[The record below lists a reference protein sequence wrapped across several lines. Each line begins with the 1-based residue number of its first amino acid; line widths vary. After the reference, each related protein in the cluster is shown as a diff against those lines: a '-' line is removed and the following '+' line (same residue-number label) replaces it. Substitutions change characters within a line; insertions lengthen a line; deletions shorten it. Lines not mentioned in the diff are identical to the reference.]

1 MQTFQEMK
9 HRRFFTEVTSL
20 IMNSS
25 VNFISVLLW
34 LMHIYICL
42 AFPFFLSVCL
52 VSRHLPTTL
61 ESKSTPWL
69 GRYILFSYSL
79 IIHEV
84 ISQ

>member
-34 LMHIYICL
+34 LMHIYMRFLFFKCVFGKSSL
-42 AFPFFLSVCL
+42 AYYIGIKIHTL
-52 VSRHLPTTL
+52 VGSLYFVL
-61 ESKSTPWL
+61 
-69 GRYILFSYSL
+69 ILTNYS
-79 IIHEV
+79 
-84 ISQ
+84 

>member
-42 AFPFFLSVCL
+42 AFPFFKCVFGKSSLAYYIGIKI
-52 VSRHLPTTL
+52 HTL
-61 ESKSTPWL
+61 AGSLYFVLKLTN
-69 GRYILFSYSL
+69 YS
-79 IIHEV
+79 
-84 ISQ
+84 